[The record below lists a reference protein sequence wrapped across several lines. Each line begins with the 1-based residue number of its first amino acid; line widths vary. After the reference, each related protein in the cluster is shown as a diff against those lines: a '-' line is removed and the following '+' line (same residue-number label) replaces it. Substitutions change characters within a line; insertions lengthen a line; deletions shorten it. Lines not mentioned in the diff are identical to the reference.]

1 MSKANREKLPRV
13 NFFDG
18 QRVTEA
24 DLDSEQLHHRSLVS
38 NLTNDFHGSGVLR
51 DRLFESRILLDTSDP
66 GLYLEDDEDSL
77 SILPME
83 AGEYD
88 GRAIYLDRQPVDSV
102 YGNRLELEASGLDI
116 GGRISAK
123 VLIVGLAYSSISDAG
138 ELVSEV
144 IEFKENIAKVTEH
157 YYVKVIAVF
166 FNNFSGGV
174 GKTEHNESK
183 DSINTLSE
191 DGKILIRESEPLK
204 VFARTK
210 TAFQTESPN
219 LYLSS
224 FITSSADLS
233 IEDEIREAMGTMYS
247 FGELY
252 FELESS
258 DEPLFEEDGDQ
269 TIMYGQK
276 FLSKSDNIQ
285 KIDLLFHVER
295 DGDAETG
302 EEYNFS
308 GDIVLSLHKLLT
320 DIQCITDPHPDNLID
335 FDPDPSPIME
345 ISYSQ
350 DDLAALGIKLD
361 GNPQVIEFDL
371 SGTLVADPGIDP
383 TLEVDEYYAILVSRR
398 GDNRT
403 GTLAMSKGYCKPS
416 RKKDNG
422 QTLNAEEEF
431 GKQTQRFIEFDPN
444 NLVYVDD
451 IDSSLWFIVHSDT
464 VEMTDG
470 MAYSD
475 DGYPISVPKTVDYVG
490 STQIS
495 YFVRDMSL
503 QDVSEGSANYLALYR
518 QDNFIEPGIHPRT
531 GNFVNT
537 RIEDAPSATII
548 TSDDLSD
555 VDEDSPPIFLA
566 KITDNNVRDAQDIT
580 GTFDVPGLIEN
591 NEIIFINPS
600 TELLTSNLINRIITP
615 DIECECNSRYRIVG
629 ARCDVV
635 YAGDLDGDGEITST
649 DILSLLNIVGNTIN
663 AETTERKILG
673 GEIDLL
679 NFLQADLNEDGTV
692 DGTDIELIEDAVDG
706 YVNFTIDESFNVL
719 RLKLENILEEDDF
732 PELFNSADSVSSA
745 GLGEAFG
752 DTDEVYFVVDEDV
765 QALAI
770 RTGDEIVISSDS
782 DDAGTYVV
790 YSKVVDDSGLGVTL
804 SVVAQDG
811 DEALFIGS
819 SGFDVEV
826 ISGTRVNTYA
836 DNFKLLNAPFSGTS
850 WEISY
855 IGSPHSEQFVDV
867 CDLRRYVETN
877 FIEEFEETCVCDPEA
892 CVDEEDCEPQYKNQK
907 VLAND
912 LFIPSGEIYK
922 EPGVPYHGDI
932 EYSTIS
938 ITMPPGTIED
948 CEIDLYTNFIK
959 SDSGKC
965 KTESGYPAMLYSDGT
980 YVGCE
985 DSGAETD
992 ITKGRV
998 KIKQCIAS
1006 LYVDA
1011 FVDGYAT
1018 DGYADETES
1027 STSTEVITETFT
1039 DYSYPNTNGFS
1050 EWPITDPSGGTY
1062 FAVEAPLGSNN
1073 PATFILETINAGER
1087 TAILGYP
1094 DISLIDPVSG
1104 DFILDV
1110 VMSRAAWD
1118 QNDLSFGKISYYTS
1132 LVIENSDGTT
1142 STLELGWRQ
1151 TAYEEVEFYYSGL
1164 IEDLGLGIV
1173 ISDFD
1178 YAVPATD
1185 DLGDEIRF
1193 RFRRVNEAVFGMYF
1207 DDTAVDLS
1215 ANTTGQFI
1223 KIGENPDVQPGNGEA
1238 SVSVELQQESNP
1250 NAGILYSTK
1259 LHTLT
1264 IQHSLE
1270 AESAYDED
1278 SITIS
1283 RDSDSIINKA
1293 TITFPVLLTQRTNLI
1308 SASLDMTVTDAI
1320 STYESFNV
1328 IPYNIL
1334 NADNLGAIVDYP
1346 MELNDSFISTFIPG
1360 DLGIGDT
1367 ITVDM
1372 TSIAIYFLSKTG
1384 HLPGFYKA
1392 LTIEPSSTA
1401 EGAIYIDPLMTLNI
1415 EYEDVTTGVIFK
1427 VGASL
1432 DAATGIVSLQTKNIL
1447 YDALNSANRTVLN
1460 FGVYLKKSRFRN
1472 DDVSVGIKDLERLG
1486 IGTCVDETEFEED
1499 DLCYFI
1505 AGNTATGTFVE
1516 GPFPCNFHLP

>member
-24 DLDSEQLHHRSLVS
+24 DLDSEQLHHRGLVS

-51 DRLFESRILLDTSDP
+51 DRLFESRILLDTSNP
-66 GLYLEDDEDSL
+66 GLYLEDDEESL

-102 YGNRLELEASGLDI
+102 YGNRLELEATGLEV
-116 GGRISAK
+116 GGRIAAK
-123 VLIVGLAYSSISDAG
+123 AMIVGLAYSSISEAG

-144 IEFKENIAKVTEH
+144 IEFKENITKVTE
-157 YYVKVIAVF
+157 YYYIKVIAVF
-166 FNNFSGGV
+166 FNNLSGGS
-174 GKTEHNESK
+174 GKTEYSASK
-183 DSINTLSE
+183 DNVNTLSE
-191 DGKILIRESEPLK
+191 DGKILVREAEPLK

-224 FITSSADLS
+224 FITSSPDLS
-233 IEDEIREAMGTMYS
+233 IEDEIKEAMGSRYS

-258 DEPLFEEDGDQ
+258 DELSFEEDGDQ

-285 KIDLLFHVER
+285 KIDLLFHVEK
-295 DGDAETG
+295 DEDAEIG

-361 GNPQVIEFDL
+361 GDPRVVGFDL
-371 SGTLVADPGIDP
+371 SGTLIADPGIDP
-383 TLEVDEYYAILVSRR
+383 TLEVDEYYAVLVSRR

-403 GTLAMSKGYCKPS
+403 GTLSMSKGYYKPS
-416 RKKDNG
+416 RKGDNG

-431 GKQTQRFIEFDPN
+431 GRQSQRFIEFDPN

-464 VEMTDG
+464 VELTDG

-495 YFVRDMSL
+495 YFARDISL
-503 QDVSEGSANYLALYR
+503 QDVAEGEVNYLTIYR

-537 RIEDAPSATII
+537 RIEDAPSATMISS
-548 TSDDLSD
+548 SDLED

-580 GTFDVPGLIEN
+580 GEFDMPGLVGN

-600 TELLTSNLINRIITP
+600 TEMLTSNLINRVITP
-615 DIECECNSRYRIVG
+615 DVECECNSRYRIVG
-629 ARCDVV
+629 ANCEVV
-635 YAGDLDGDGEITST
+635 YAGDLDGDGKITST
-649 DILSLLNIVGNTIN
+649 DIISLLNIVGNTIN

-673 GEIDLL
+673 GEVDLL
-679 NFLQADLNEDGTV
+679 NFLQADLNEDGTI

-719 RLKLENILEEDDF
+719 RLSLENILEEDDF
-732 PELFNSADSVSSA
+732 PELFNSADSA
-745 GLGEAFG
+745 TYAALGEA
-752 DTDEVYFVVDEDV
+752 DADEVTFTVDEDV

-770 RTGDEIVISSDS
+770 RIGDEAVVSSG
-782 DDAGTYVV
+782 DDAGTYIV
-790 YSKVVDDSGLGVTL
+790 YSKAVDDSGLGVTL
-804 SVVAQDG
+804 SVTDQAGAEVS
-811 DEALFIGS
+811 FIGS
-819 SGFDVEV
+819 SGFDVEI

-836 DNFKLLNAPFSGTS
+836 NNFKLLNAPFAGTS

-855 IGSPHSEQFVDV
+855 IGSPHSEQFIDV

-892 CVDEEDCEPQYKNQK
+892 CIDEEDCAPQYKNQK

-938 ITMPPGTIED
+938 VTIPPGTIED
-948 CEIDLYTNFIK
+948 CEVDLYTNFIK

-985 DSGAETD
+985 DSGGETD

-1018 DGYADETES
+1018 DGYADETEA
-1027 STSTEVITETFT
+1027 STSAEVIAETFT
-1039 DYSYPNTNGFS
+1039 DYSYPTTDGFS
-1050 EWPITDPSGGTY
+1050 DWPTIDPSGGTY
-1062 FAVEAPLGSNN
+1062 FAINTPSGSNN
-1073 PATFILETINAGER
+1073 PATFVLETINAGER
-1087 TAILGYP
+1087 AGAITYP
-1094 DISLIDPVSG
+1094 DVSLIDPMSG

-1118 QNDLSFGKISYYTS
+1118 ANDLIFGKISYFTS
-1132 LVIENSDGTT
+1132 IVITNSDGTT
-1142 STLELGWRQ
+1142 TTLELGWRQ
-1151 TAYEEVEFYYSGL
+1151 EAYGDVEFYYSGL
-1164 IEDLGLGIV
+1164 IEDLGLGVV

-1178 YAVPATD
+1178 YAVSATD

-1215 ANTTGQFI
+1215 ENITGQFI
-1223 KIGENPDVQPGNGEA
+1223 KIGENPSVQPGAGEA
-1238 SVSVELQQESNP
+1238 TVSVALMQESNP
-1250 NAGILYSTK
+1250 PAGVLYSTK

-1264 IQHSLE
+1264 MQHSLE
-1270 AESAYDED
+1270 AESAYDES
-1278 SITIS
+1278 SITIG

-1308 SASLDMTVTDAI
+1308 SASLDMTVTDTI

-1346 MELNDSFISTFIPG
+1346 MELNDSFVSTFIPG
-1360 DLGIGDT
+1360 DLSIGDT

-1427 VGASL
+1427 VGASI
-1432 DAATGIVSLQTKNIL
+1432 DSSTGIVSLQTKNIL

-1460 FGVYLKKSRFRN
+1460 FGVYLKKSGFRN
-1472 DDVSVGIKDLERLG
+1472 DDVSVGIKDLARLG

-1499 DLCYFI
+1499 DLCYFV
-1505 AGNTATGTFVE
+1505 AGSTATGTFVE